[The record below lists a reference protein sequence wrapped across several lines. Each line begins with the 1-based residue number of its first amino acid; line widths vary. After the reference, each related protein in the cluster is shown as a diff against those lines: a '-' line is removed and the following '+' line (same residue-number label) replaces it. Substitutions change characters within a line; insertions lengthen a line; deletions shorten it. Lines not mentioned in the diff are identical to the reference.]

1 MTPDATLMENKQD
14 AFQSNTENSEEDKSV
29 DIPGLERTEPLV

>member
-14 AFQSNTENSEEDKSV
+14 AFQPNTENSDEGKSV
-29 DIPGLERTEPLV
+29 DSPGLVRTEPLV